1 MIAKHTYLLLIL
13 SLNCFGQDISKQ
25 IKYGLENYEWNKLMS
40 VTIQVDD
47 STEYDSDKKML
58 YALETSVSRINC
70 GNIGK
75 WKSAF
80 ATLPYGPNQDITV
93 EKTYIL
99 LCEFENGLKIP
110 FLYFPKQ
117 YAIFD
122 MRNEYRYFYSF
133 PKRNNRM
140 RSAVNNC
147 IRKLE
152 KRD

>member
-1 MIAKHTYLLLIL
+1 MFLLLIL
-13 SLNCFGQDISKQ
+13 SLNCFGQDNSKPE
-25 IKYGLENYEWNKLMS
+25 KYDFENYKWNELIS
-40 VTIQVDD
+40 VTIQADD
-47 STEYDSDKKML
+47 SNKYESDIKML
-58 YALETSVSRINC
+58 NALESNTHRINC

-80 ATLPYGPNQDITV
+80 ATLPYGPNQDILV
-93 EKTYIL
+93 EKKYIL
-99 LCEFENGLKIP
+99 LCEFESGLKIP

-122 MRNEYRYFYSF
+122 MRKEYHNFYSF

-140 RSAVNNC
+140 SSAVNNC

-152 KRD
+152 NQD